1 MKTKIGVFFGGRTV
15 EHEISIITANQAMSS
30 INTEKYEIIPVYI
43 SKKGLMYTG
52 EGLQDLQNYK
62 DLDALVAKL
71 TQVTLIND
79 GDNTVLLRYPSKK
92 FSSRLF

>member
-30 INTEKYEIIPVYI
+30 INTDKYEIIPVYI

-52 EGLQDLQNYK
+52 EGLQNLENYK
-62 DLDALVAKL
+62 DLDKLVSNL
-71 TQVTLIND
+71 TQVTLVND
-79 GDNTVLLRYPSKK
+79 GEKVVLLR
-92 FSSRLF
+92 